1 MKLKT
6 FIPISLILLLFC
18 CVSLTGCKTVK
29 KLKIGWMKYTADVD
43 PPVREFEISK
53 NHQWKP
59 EGKRQIQVTTPLMPR
74 RNIWRARHGDV
85 MNSDEVTTVVG
96 PVLEIDWVS
105 ETDYFNPSSSSF
117 DSRGDLYSTPQFP
130 ADKALIIKLDGKT
143 GKLLWKVTGDKRP
156 TGGGRPLVLSD
167 PDNPGK
173 EIIYVG
179 EKAEVLAVHPSG
191 KIIYHKPTGFP
202 EPPETA
208 TFKNLGEYNS
218 NGPNY
223 NPIFDGLLWV
233 TGTGMIY
240 AVDRKTG
247 EQNIEPFYL
256 PGKPSPGKDNR
267 KLPKAIKKLEQ
278 EELSYLFKGTP
289 KGYTIAHQLAVI
301 LGERVVNSN
310 YLSIDQ
316 KTGAMWIT
324 ATDLDEK
331 DGKNDGI
338 SEYGALYRI
347 DIVPSKEG
355 KYRWKMKIGAKLSFE
370 GGSAST
376 AALRGD
382 GQRGYVGDAYG
393 NMIAFDYDCNIVWK
407 YSLKLTSGDA
417 DQIGGSI
424 SVSSDNG
431 ELYAVTRRDVVKIID
446 KGDHAELAWR
456 AKMDMYEDINSNFHQ
471 WNLDT
476 AAITAN
482 GIAFLAGVGPAFK
495 LFGDTPVFLPVKVG
509 VGILDRKTGQLRWF
523 ADGKNKGQSSLGMV
537 MPTPDGGVLI
547 AHSPLRRAI
556 ARGLFGD
563 RTHPTRGGMTKYS
576 PHRIDLLL
584 RDIAVAASDKI
595 NRGIDLLSIQ
605 PEGTRA
611 DIAEVKDLIN
621 QARFVAPKAI
631 TTGDITQEQWNTI
644 NGKLET
650 VEKLH
655 HDWQSNQREEPLRR
669 SIKLLNDIADGI
681 EKGI

>member
-1 MKLKT
+1 MKFNKFT
-6 FIPISLILLLFC
+6 SIGLIVLLC
-18 CVSLTGCKTVK
+18 CVSLTGCGKQWK
-29 KLKIGWMKYTADVD
+29 MAKIGWMKYTADVN
-43 PPVREFEISK
+43 PPVREYETPK
-53 NHQWKP
+53 RHHWKP
-59 EGKRQIQVTTPLMPR
+59 KGKRQIQVTSPLMPR

-105 ETDYFNPSSSSF
+105 ETDYFNPASASF
-117 DSRGDLYSTPQFP
+117 DSKGDIYNTPQFP
-130 ADKALIIKLDGKT
+130 ADRTLIEKLDGKS
-143 GKLLWKVTGDKRP
+143 GKSLWKIYGTKRP

-173 EIIYVG
+173 EIIYQG
-179 EKAEVLAVHPSG
+179 EIAEVVAVHPNG
-191 KIIYHKPTGFP
+191 EVIYHKPTGFP

-208 TFKNLGEYNS
+208 TFENLGEFNS
-218 NGPNY
+218 TGPNY
-223 NPIFDGLLWV
+223 NPIFDGLVWV

-247 EQNIEPFYL
+247 ERNIEPLYL

-278 EELSYLFKGTP
+278 EELAYQFKGTP
-289 KGYTIAHQLAVI
+289 KGYTLAHQLAVI

-310 YLSIDQ
+310 YLSVDQ
-316 KTGAMWIT
+316 RTGAMWIA

-331 DGKNDGI
+331 DGKKDGI

-347 DIVPSKEG
+347 DVVPNPAG
-355 KYRWKMKIGAKLSFE
+355 KYEWKMEIGAKLSFE

-376 AALRGD
+376 PALRGD
-382 GQRGYVGDAYG
+382 GQRGYVGDAFG
-393 NMIAFDYDCNIVWK
+393 NMIAFDYDCNLVWK
-407 YSLKLTSGDA
+407 YCLGSGGGSA

-431 ELYAVTRRDVVKIID
+431 ELYAITRRDVIKIED
-446 KGDHAELAWR
+446 KGDYAELAWR
-456 AKMDMYEDINSNFHQ
+456 AKMDMYENIDSEFHQ

-476 AAITAN
+476 ATITAN
-482 GIAFLAGVGPAFK
+482 GIVFLAGVGPAFK

-509 VGILDRKTGQLRWF
+509 VGILDRNTGRLRWF
-523 ADGKNKGQSSLGMV
+523 ADGKEKGQSSMAMV

-563 RTHPTRGGMTKYS
+563 RIHPTRGGFSKYS
-576 PHRIDLLL
+576 PKRIDIMI

-595 NRGIDLLSIQ
+595 NRGIEILSIQ
-605 PEGTRA
+605 PEGTKA
-611 DIAEVKDLIN
+611 DLVEVKDLIN
-621 QARFVAPKAI
+621 QARFVAPNAIKA
-631 TTGDITQEQWNTI
+631 GDITQAQWNTI
-644 NGKLET
+644 NEQLEII
-650 VEKLH
+650 EKLH
-655 HDWQSNQREEPLRR
+655 ADWENNQDVDLLKQSAEILE
-669 SIKLLNDIADGI
+669 KIAEGI
-681 EKGI
+681 EKGM

>member
-1 MKLKT
+1 
-6 FIPISLILLLFC
+6 
-18 CVSLTGCKTVK
+18 
-29 KLKIGWMKYTADVD
+29 
-43 PPVREFEISK
+43 
-53 NHQWKP
+53 
-59 EGKRQIQVTTPLMPR
+59 
-74 RNIWRARHGDV
+74 
-85 MNSDEVTTVVG
+85 
-96 PVLEIDWVS
+96 
-105 ETDYFNPSSSSF
+105 
-117 DSRGDLYSTPQFP
+117 
-130 ADKALIIKLDGKT
+130 
-143 GKLLWKVTGDKRP
+143 
-156 TGGGRPLVLSD
+156 
-167 PDNPGK
+167 
-173 EIIYVG
+173 
-179 EKAEVLAVHPSG
+179 
-191 KIIYHKPTGFP
+191 
-202 EPPETA
+202 
-208 TFKNLGEYNS
+208 
-218 NGPNY
+218 
-223 NPIFDGLLWV
+223 
-233 TGTGMIY
+233 
-240 AVDRKTG
+240 
-247 EQNIEPFYL
+247 
-256 PGKPSPGKDNR
+256 
-267 KLPKAIKKLEQ
+267 
-278 EELSYLFKGTP
+278 
-289 KGYTIAHQLAVI
+289 
-301 LGERVVNSN
+301 
-310 YLSIDQ
+310 
-316 KTGAMWIT
+316 
-324 ATDLDEK
+324 
-331 DGKNDGI
+331 
-338 SEYGALYRI
+338 
-347 DIVPSKEG
+347 
-355 KYRWKMKIGAKLSFE
+355 MKIGAKLSFE

-563 RTHPTRGGMTKYS
+563 RIHPTRGGMTKYS

-605 PEGTRA
+605 PGGTRA

-621 QARFVAPKAI
+621 QSRFVAPKAI

>member
-1 MKLKT
+1 MKLKAV
-6 FIPISLILLLFC
+6 IPIGLILLLVC
-18 CVSLTGCKTVK
+18 CAPLTGCKPVK
-29 KLKIGWMKYTADVD
+29 KLKIVWMKYTADVN
-43 PPVREFEISK
+43 PPVRKFEIPK
-53 NHQWKP
+53 RHQWKP
-59 EGKRQIQVTTPLMPR
+59 EGKRQIQVTSELMPR

-105 ETDYFNPSSSSF
+105 ETNYFNPASASF
-117 DSRGDLYSTPQFP
+117 DSKGNIYNTPQFP
-130 ADKALIIKLDGKT
+130 VDKTLIEKLDGNS
-143 GKLLWKVTGDKRP
+143 GKLLWKIYGTKRP

-173 EIIYVG
+173 EIIYQG
-179 EKAEVLAVHPSG
+179 EIAEVVAVHPNG
-191 KIIYHKPTGFP
+191 EVIYHKPTGFA

-208 TFKNLGEYNS
+208 TFENLGEYNS

-223 NPIFDGLLWV
+223 NPLFDGLVWV

-240 AVDRKTG
+240 AIDRKTG

-267 KLPKAIKKLEQ
+267 KLPKAISKLEQ
-278 EELSYLFKGTP
+278 EELAYQFKGTP
-289 KGYTIAHQLAVI
+289 EGYTMAHQLAVI

-310 YLSIDQ
+310 YFSVDQ
-316 KTGAMWIT
+316 KTGAMWIA

-331 DGKNDGI
+331 DGKEDGI

-347 DIVPSKEG
+347 DVVPNQTK
-355 KYRWKMKIGAKLSFE
+355 KYKWKMKIGAKLSFK

-376 AALRGD
+376 PALRGD
-382 GQRGYVGDAYG
+382 GQRGYVGDAFG
-393 NMIAFDYDCNIVWK
+393 NMIAFDYNCNIVWK
-407 YSLKLTSGDA
+407 YSLGSDGGGA

-424 SVSSDNG
+424 SISSDNG
-431 ELYAVTRRDVVKIID
+431 ELYAITRRDVIKIED
-446 KGDHAELAWR
+446 KGDHAKLAWR
-456 AKMDMYEDINSNFHQ
+456 AKIDMYENIDSQFHQ

-476 AAITAN
+476 ATITAN

-495 LFGDTPVFLPVKVG
+495 LFGDTKVFLPVKVG
-509 VGILDRKTGQLRWF
+509 VGLLDRKTGELRWF
-523 ADGKNKGQSSLGMV
+523 ADGKDKGQSSLAMV
-537 MPTPDGGVLI
+537 MPTPDGGILI

-563 RTHPTRGGMTKYS
+563 RIHPTRGGMTKYS
-576 PHRIDLLL
+576 PRRIDLLI

-595 NRGIDLLSIQ
+595 NRGIKIWDIQ
-605 PEGTRA
+605 PEGTKA
-611 DIAEVKDLIN
+611 DLAEVKDLIS
-621 QARFVAPKAI
+621 QARFVAPRAI
-631 TTGDITQEQWNTI
+631 ETGDISQEQWNKI
-644 NGKLET
+644 NGKFEI

-655 HDWQSNQREEPLRR
+655 HDWQNNHKTQYLKRSVKILEE
-669 SIKLLNDIADGI
+669 IANSSDS
-681 EKGI
+681 